1 METEDEADMT
11 KERKNLG
18 WKIVSGVILAVQI
31 LLSAAV
37 LGITMWVDF
46 LPGKYMAG
54 IALILLILLVLV
66 SFFFFSGMKKNGSGK
81 KWLYVKRTF
90 GCLVSI
96 TTMGICAIGSAMLFQ
111 AGNTLDN
118 IANSVATTDTVSA
131 YVMKDDPAQDMTDA
145 KDYVFAITEKYDYE
159 HTIKAIQEIDGE
171 IGGRIHTQTYDN
183 VLDMVQVLYSGAV
196 DAMLMNEAY
205 VDVVESQD
213 GYENFSAKTR
223 TLYHH
228 EEVKTVEPVQ
238 NPVEKDI
245 TKDPFVVYISGSDTR
260 NLTLATSR
268 SDVNIL
274 VVVNPA
280 TKQVLLVNTPRDYY
294 VDTAACAGAKDKLT
308 HCGIYGIDCSMA
320 TLGNLYDEH
329 VDYYAQI
336 NFNGFKTLVDA
347 VGGITIESE
356 KTFRT
361 SEDGFYINEGVNQ
374 LSGEVALSYVRERK
388 AFADGDNSRGKH
400 QMQAIEAIIKKA
412 SSGTTILSHYSDIM
426 NSMEGMFTT
435 SMSTEE
441 IASLVKMQLSDLAS
455 WNVKSFA
462 VSGKGGSTTTYS
474 MPSKRSYVMYPDEAQ
489 VKYAETLI
497 NKVVAGEALTD
508 ADLLIPDEQN

>member
-1 METEDEADMT
+1 MKNEAG
-11 KERKNLG
+11 KKSR
-18 WKIVSGVILAVQI
+18 WKIIGGVILLVQ
-31 LLSAAV
+31 
-37 LGITMWVDF
+37 
-46 LPGKYMAG
+46 
-54 IALILLILLVLV
+54 LLVSV
-66 SFFFFSGMKKNGSGK
+66 
-81 KWLYVKRTF
+81 V
-90 GCLVSI
+90 
-96 TTMGICAIGSAMLFQ
+96 TMGIFIWEDLLPLVYLILIGLVLFWLLTICYVCYYGGFHRKKRKKGFIYTRRTIGCILSAMVMAGCILASTMLLQVGDTLQ
-111 AGNTLDN
+111 AIAENTVSTD
-118 IANSVATTDTVSA
+118 SVAA
-131 YVMKDDPAQDMTDA
+131 YVLKENEARTLEDA
-145 KDYVFAITEKYDYE
+145 KGYVFAITEKYDSE
-159 HTIKAIQEIDGE
+159 HMREALVKMGE
-171 IGGRIHTQTYDN
+171 SLGRNLCTRTYDS
-183 VLDMVQVLYSGAV
+183 VLDMVAALYSGDV
-196 DAMLMNEAY
+196 DAMILKEAY
-205 VDVVESQD
+205 VGVIESQD
-213 GYENFSAKTR
+213 GYETFSSKTR
-223 TLYHH
+223 KLYDQKI
-228 EEVKTVEPVQ
+228 ETVVVASTET
-238 NPVEKDI
+238 VEKDI
-245 TKDPFVVYISGSDTR
+245 TRDPFIIYISGSDTR
-260 NLTLATSR
+260 QLTLSTSR

-274 VVVNPA
+274 VVVNPS
-280 TKQVLLVNTPRDYY
+280 TKQVLLLNTPRDYY

-361 SEDGFYINEGVNQ
+361 SEGGFYINEGVNQ

-497 NKVVAGEALTD
+497 NKVVAGETLTD